1 MKRVLVYFEPP
12 FVHKGNTENF
22 WGVVGADIGHTWIF
36 SKCPHYQMFHFAASF
51 VYASIRDWLWMAFLW
66 GVLHEIIIF
75 YLFHL
80 NQYHSIVK

>member
-36 SKCPHYQMFHFAASF
+36 QNVPTIRCFILRQVLFMQVLEIGFGWHFSGGYYMKSLYF
-51 VYASIRDWLWMAFLW
+51 TYFT
-66 GVLHEIIIF
+66 
-75 YLFHL
+75 
-80 NQYHSIVK
+80 